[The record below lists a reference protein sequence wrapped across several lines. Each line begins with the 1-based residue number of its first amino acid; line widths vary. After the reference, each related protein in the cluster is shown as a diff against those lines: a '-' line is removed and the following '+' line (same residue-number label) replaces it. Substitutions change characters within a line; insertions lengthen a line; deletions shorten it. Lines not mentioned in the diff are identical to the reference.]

1 MRHAIHSGFL
11 AELKKFSNRF
21 TFKSCIYNS
30 DYVELDTWP
39 SDMTAQEAK
48 DYLADKGISVVI
60 LDTDGT
66 ELDLEAC

>member
-1 MRHAIHSGFL
+1 
-11 AELKKFSNRF
+11 
-21 TFKSCIYNS
+21 
-30 DYVELDTWP
+30 
-39 SDMTAQEAK
+39 MTAQEAK